1 MINKEQD
8 SKRSI
13 RLHGNINISRFKKLK
28 EGKEVGSRMGIK
40 ENISLSVSE
49 DKSWRPCP
57 NKSRLSSS
65 YCKQQKC
72 HFLEPEAECLEKL
85 RSGL

>member
-1 MINKEQD
+1 M
-8 SKRSI
+8 
-13 RLHGNINISRFKKLK
+13 FKKLK
-28 EGKEVGSRMGIK
+28 KGKEVGGRTRVK
-40 ENISLSVSE
+40 ENITLSVSE
-49 DKSWRPCP
+49 DKFWRSCP

-72 HFLEPEAECLEKL
+72 HFLDSEAECLKKL